1 MPKLLIFPH
10 PDEIEMLEGESI
22 LQAAIRANVSLT
34 HMCGGVARCSTCRVQ
49 VMEGLEN
56 CLPRNAEEREVAE
69 ILRFPPEIRLACQTR
84 VTGRAKVRQ
93 LVTEVDQVDW
103 DAIFVQGVD
112 PCAMGVENQV
122 LIMFGDIQGFTSFA
136 ENMLPYDVIYV
147 LNLFFQKVGAVIE
160 KHGGRIDAYMGDGFM
175 ALFEEG
181 EPVICGLSA
190 VKAGL
195 EILEAIEGIKGYLED
210 LYQRA
215 FKVRLGLHYGQVVAG
230 RLGFPGNKKLTV
242 VGDAVNTASR
252 VEAAN
257 KQAGTHF
264 LVSEETY
271 CLVEP
276 QVELGR
282 KVKLSLPGKSG
293 EHTLYEI
300 TGIRAAGGKAKRIPP
315 FDSEP

>member
-1 MPKLLIFPH
+1 MSKLFIFPN
-10 PDEIEMLEGESI
+10 PEEIEMLEEETI
-22 LQAAIRANVSLT
+22 LQAAIRANVPLT

-56 CLPRNAEEREVAE
+56 CQPRNAEEREVAE
-69 ILRFPPEIRLACQTR
+69 ILKFPPEIRLACQTR
-84 VTGRAKVRQ
+84 VTGRVKVRQ

-103 DAIFVQGVD
+103 DAIFIKGTD

-122 LIMFGDIQGFTSFA
+122 FIMFGDIQGFTSFA

-147 LNLFFQKVGAVIE
+147 LNLFFQQVGQVIE
-160 KHGGRIDAYMGDGFM
+160 EHKGRIDAYMGDGFM

-181 EPVICGLSA
+181 EPKTCGLSA

-195 EILEAIEGIKGYLED
+195 EILDAIEGIKGYLED

-230 RLGFPGNKKLTV
+230 NLGVPGNKKLTV

-257 KQAGTHF
+257 KQADTQF
-264 LVSEETY
+264 LVSAEAY
-271 CLVEP
+271 CLVES
-276 QVELGR
+276 QVEVGQ
-282 KVKLSLPGKSG
+282 KVKVSLPGKSG

-300 TGIRAAGGKAKRIPP
+300 KGIRA
-315 FDSEP
+315 